1 MKIIS
6 FRHRGNDL
14 CDIVTEDGKVYSLYE
29 DVIIK
34 YRILTKREVSDRDL
48 VMILE
53 ENSIS
58 IFIPPTKLTIL

>member
-29 DVIIK
+29 DVIIN
-34 YRILTKREVSDRDL
+34 YLILTKKETICNNQLKSL
-48 VMILE
+48 L
-53 ENSIS
+53 
-58 IFIPPTKLTIL
+58 FFYTKCYR

>member
-34 YRILTKREVSDRDL
+34 YLILTKKEISDRDL

-53 ENSIS
+53 ENKNYECYYEAIKRL
-58 IFIPPTKLTIL
+58 I